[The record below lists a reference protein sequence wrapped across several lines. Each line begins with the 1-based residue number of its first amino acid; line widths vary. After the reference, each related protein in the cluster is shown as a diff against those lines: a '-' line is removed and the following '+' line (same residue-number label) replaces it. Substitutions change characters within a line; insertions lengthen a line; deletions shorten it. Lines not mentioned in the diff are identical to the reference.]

1 MDVKTLRGIRIKSAD
16 KGQVSAVFSV
26 FNVKDLD
33 GDVTL
38 PGAFDSHPDVPI
50 SSYGHGSTL
59 RGDLPVGVAKIH
71 ADGAQATME
80 GQFFLDT
87 PHGKAAFQTVK
98 NLAEAGLGEWSYGYE
113 AKEFHFGEWEADGST
128 VRYLTKLAA
137 QEVSPVLKGAG
148 IGTRTVSAKSAGM
161 ELAQEKGVSDWR
173 SAIRPHASGLSGKS
187 WDEDAAL
194 YGMGSDAGVG
204 AHRTMFAWVDPT
216 QDPEMKASYRMPHHE
231 HAGGAASLRACVI
244 GLALLNSGRD
254 IGIPEGDRKGV
265 YAHLAGHLLD
275 HDVDVPDLSAS
286 NVGSLKLADI
296 TGLVLADL
304 SNVRKVA
311 TETLARRTARGKG
324 LASNSAEIL
333 GWVREELGALADL
346 LDSPDETVAR
356 EYAAYVS
363 RNLPTRSV

>member
-1 MDVKTLRGIRIKSAD
+1 MDVKTLRGIEIKDAV

-38 PGAFDSHPDVPI
+38 PGAFAGHPDVPI

-59 RGDLPVGVAKIH
+59 RGDLPVGIASIK
-71 ADGAQATME
+71 ADGAQAVLE
-80 GQFFLDT
+80 GQFFMDT
-87 PHGKAAFQTVK
+87 PHGKAAFQTIK
-98 NLAEAGLGEWSYGYE
+98 SLAEGGLGEWSYGYE
-113 AKEFHFGEWEADGST
+113 AKEYHFGEWTDDST
-128 VRYLTKLAA
+128 VRFLTKLGVS
-137 QEVSPVLKGAG
+137 EVSPVLKGAG
-148 IGTRTVSAKSAGM
+148 VGTHTVSAKSAGFD
-161 ELAQEKGVSDWR
+161 LARESGVSDWR
-173 SAIRPHASGLSGKS
+173 SAIRPHPAGLSGKS
-187 WDEDAAL
+187 WDEAKAL
-194 YGMGSDAGVG
+194 YGMGSDAGVA
-204 AHRTMFAWVDPT
+204 AHRSMFAWVDTT
-216 QDPEMKASYRMPHHE
+216 QDPDLKASYRLPHHE

-275 HDVDVPDLSAS
+275 HDVEVPDLSAS

-296 TGLVLADL
+296 TGLVLADIGA
-304 SNVRKVA
+304 VRKVA

-363 RNLPTRSV
+363 RNMPPRSA